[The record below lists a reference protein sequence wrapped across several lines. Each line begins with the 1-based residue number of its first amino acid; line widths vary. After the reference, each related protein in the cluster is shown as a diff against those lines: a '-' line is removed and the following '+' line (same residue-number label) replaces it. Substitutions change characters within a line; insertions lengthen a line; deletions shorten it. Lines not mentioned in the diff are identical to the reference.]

1 MNEDI
6 IYEKELDLP
15 EDWPGDAILVRD
27 GKGNVVEI
35 EVPDDIEEG

>member
-15 EDWPGDAILVRD
+15 EDWAGDTILVRD